1 MSFAKAEQLLD
12 LATMVSSR
20 HQGVTLD
27 DIVQRYEISL
37 RTAQRMLR
45 ALELRFSDV
54 EHWMDEN
61 GRKRWRMPGGHLREL
76 LSVSAD
82 ELAALDL
89 GISHLSRSGS
99 GLEAKLLGSLREKIM
114 AMIPRHK
121 IARIETDFDAILEA
135 QGFVARPGP
144 RPRVNESIAAKI
156 SEAIKACKLV
166 DVVYKSHFE
175 SEAKVRRLAPYGLLS
190 GYRRYLV
197 AHDPESSRLG
207 AIKTYRMDS
216 ISDVTVT
223 DRFFIRPDDFDLQ
236 AFANRGFALFQ
247 HDTEYGDVE
256 WRFAPEAAD
265 NARGTM
271 FHPEQTEEVMQDGSL
286 IVRFKAAG
294 IVEMAW
300 YLYQWGNKVEVIKPE
315 ALRVMVEGYRR
326 SDFPALP

>member
-99 GLEAKLLGSLREKIM
+99 GLEAKLLGSLHEKIM

-121 IARIETDFDAILEA
+121 IARI
-135 QGFVARPGP
+135 
-144 RPRVNESIAAKI
+144 
-156 SEAIKACKLV
+156 
-166 DVVYKSHFE
+166 
-175 SEAKVRRLAPYGLLS
+175 
-190 GYRRYLV
+190 
-197 AHDPESSRLG
+197 
-207 AIKTYRMDS
+207 
-216 ISDVTVT
+216 
-223 DRFFIRPDDFDLQ
+223 
-236 AFANRGFALFQ
+236 
-247 HDTEYGDVE
+247 
-256 WRFAPEAAD
+256 
-265 NARGTM
+265 
-271 FHPEQTEEVMQDGSL
+271 
-286 IVRFKAAG
+286 
-294 IVEMAW
+294 
-300 YLYQWGNKVEVIKPE
+300 
-315 ALRVMVEGYRR
+315 
-326 SDFPALP
+326 